1 MRDLP
6 GAFEVLTTFADWV
19 VNYKGKSMYYLT
31 LPFFKEIEQAQSILL
46 AGAGG
51 GFDIFCG
58 LPLYFGLRDQGKQVH
73 LANVSF
79 SPLFS
84 ATGRRLSPTL
94 MEVTAETQGN
104 RRYFPEMYL
113 ASWFAAQ
120 GEQVPIYC
128 FERTGVQPLLTAYQT
143 LIDLLHVDAI
153 ILIDGGTDSL
163 MRGDEPGLGTPE
175 EDIASIAAVHQL
187 PLTHKLLLC
196 LGFGI
201 DTFHGVCHAYF
212 LEAVAELTR
221 QHAFLGT
228 WSLTQEMPEVQRYRQ
243 AVEAVLHAMPAH
255 PSIVSTSILAAL
267 EGLFGDVHSTG
278 RTAGSTL
285 FINALMTLYWCFR
298 LDPVAQR
305 VLYLDA
311 ILHTQTIRDLTFTI
325 EQFRTTLPA
334 TKSWINLPF

>member
-1 MRDLP
+1 MQ
-6 GAFEVLTTFADWV
+6 
-19 VNYKGKSMYYLT
+19 YLT
-31 LPFFKEIEQAQSILL
+31 LPFFREIEHAQSILL

-84 ATGRRLSPTL
+84 ATGHRLSPAL
-94 MEVTAETQGN
+94 MEVTAATQGN
-104 RRYFPEMYL
+104 HRYFPELYL
-113 ASWFAAQ
+113 AQWFAAQ
-120 GEQVPIYC
+120 GEHVPIYC

-143 LIDLLHVDAI
+143 LIDLLQVDAL

-187 PLTHKLLLC
+187 PLPHKLLLC

-201 DTFHGVCHAYF
+201 DTFHGICHAHF

-221 QHAFLGT
+221 LNAFLGI
-228 WSLTQEMPEVQRYRQ
+228 WSLTKEMPEVQRYRE
-243 AVEAVLHAMPAH
+243 ATEAVLHAMPQH

-267 EGLFGDVHSTG
+267 EGLFGDVHSTR

-285 FINALMTLYWCFR
+285 FINVLMTLYWCFH

-305 VLYLDA
+305 VLYLDDV
-311 ILHTQTIRDLTFTI
+311 LHTQTIRDLTYAI
-325 EQFRTTLPA
+325 ELFRSTLPA
-334 TKSWINLPF
+334 TKGWVNLPV